1 MKLISA
7 RFFARA
13 VVSALVSTVLPAK
26 AFADSFFVLPVVF
39 KGESKE
45 AAFQFEESV
54 RASIPVDGRNVLVS
68 SISNSQFQIEPRI
81 VEFEQQYQLSL
92 DKRQGST
99 IVYSKSIAVPKGQS
113 VHEAGDWLTKQVTA
127 VQPYSNRSEIGS
139 LVSTGSQ
146 PPIKRS
152 KLRSHWY
159 FAYGP
164 ASSNGLNSDGVLVN
178 VNIGRSWEI
187 DRSLYRV
194 YYNNTTGTNED
205 AKAGLRGIGVSAGQ
219 MLSSQ
224 SSSPFVNADLIY
236 GATSYTFV
244 DTAAAINGQV
254 AGEKQDV
261 RQGFIYGA
269 GGGMM
274 FNRGGPLA
282 FETALQY
289 NSFMGSTPNGVPSTF
304 GLRIG
309 IHW

>member
-1 MKLISA
+1 MKLISTRLIA
-7 RFFARA
+7 R
-13 VVSALVSTVLPAK
+13 VSASALLATALPAK
-26 AFADSFFVLPVVF
+26 AFADRFFVLPVVF
-39 KGESKE
+39 KGETNE
-45 AAFQFEESV
+45 AAFQFEESI
-54 RASIPVDGRNVLVS
+54 RSSIPGDGRHVLVS
-68 SISNSQFQIEPRI
+68 SIANSQFQIEPRI
-81 VEFEQQYQLSL
+81 VEFEQQFQLSL

-99 IVYSKSIAVPKGQS
+99 IVYSKSISLPKGQS
-113 VHEAGDWLTKQVTA
+113 IQEAGSWLATQVVA

-139 LVSTGSQ
+139 LISTGAQ

-152 KLRSHWY
+152 KLISHWY

-164 ASSNGLNSDGVLVN
+164 ASSSGLNSEGVLVN

-194 YYNNTTGTNED
+194 YYNNTSGTNED
-205 AKAGLRGIGVSAGQ
+205 ADAGLRGIGVSAGQ
-219 MLSSQ
+219 LLSSL

-236 GATSYTFV
+236 GATTYTIANS
-244 DTAAAINGQV
+244 AAAIN
-254 AGEKQDV
+254 AGSNTEKQDI
-261 RQGFIYGA
+261 RQGFIYGV

-274 FNRGGPLA
+274 FNRSGPLA